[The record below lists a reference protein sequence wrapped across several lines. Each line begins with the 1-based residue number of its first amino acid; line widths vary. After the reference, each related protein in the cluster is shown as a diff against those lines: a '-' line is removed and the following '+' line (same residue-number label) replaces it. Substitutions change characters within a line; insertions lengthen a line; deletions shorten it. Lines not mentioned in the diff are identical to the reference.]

1 MTKAI
6 QIRPVVSS
14 DFPAWKLLWDGYNAF
29 YGRHGETA
37 LPLEVTQMTWS
48 RFFDVYE
55 PMHALVAESAGELVG
70 LAHVLFHV
78 YWHTRE
84 TNTTAMQLYD
94 KVGEKQGSVVY
105 RKPL

>member
-1 MTKAI
+1 
-6 QIRPVVSS
+6 
-14 DFPAWKLLWDGYNAF
+14 
-29 YGRHGETA
+29 
-37 LPLEVTQMTWS
+37 
-48 RFFDVYE
+48 
-55 PMHALVAESAGELVG
+55 MHALVAESGGELVG
-70 LAHVLFHV
+70 LTHFLFHRSTIQLAPSCYLQDLFAVEAARGKGVGRRLIEEVYRHAQSSGVERV